1 MLIIAIKCSGKK
13 CKEVFHIYDQKV
25 EGGLNDQYMVTFK
38 CKKCGSMTKCI
49 LHNIDHLFQT
59 DSYELVEKREIYI
72 EDEIS
77 SIIAE
82 CGEIA
87 IVVGYEHVN
96 EPIHCW
102 TLYDTP
108 FWQNKEYD
116 FEFYATKNL
125 FSVMD
130 VINGKWYSYFNAYM
144 AGQHFAPKVKRIFVC
159 QNYKIEDDEYTA
171 LWVSDF
177 KEKWK
182 LSVEDF
188 YLIHHSDSEPIDG
201 IYSRDCLLKYLERL
215 LVRWRA
221 LANEVVVATPFI
233 GYDFPFSKDS
243 DKEDLIKLWSLL
255 NGLLEMKKTLFFTR
269 PATYSSLK
277 KDQKQIEIPTDV
289 LKEWNLM
296 SNLQKVV
303 DSTKTRAKMKEKFHL
318 KIYAGVFDNHVELF
332 SGSYNVQTNSTMENM
347 CLRNLSR
354 EHFNTH
360 YMNAMMDDFEY
371 KESEEDDVLL
381 ITVGLS
387 CKANCGIKTMSEVN
401 SLILS

>member
-1 MLIIAIKCSGKK
+1 
-13 CKEVFHIYDQKV
+13 
-25 EGGLNDQYMVTFK
+25 
-38 CKKCGSMTKCI
+38 
-49 LHNIDHLFQT
+49 
-59 DSYELVEKREIYI
+59 
-72 EDEIS
+72 
-77 SIIAE
+77 
-82 CGEIA
+82 
-87 IVVGYEHVN
+87 
-96 EPIHCW
+96 
-102 TLYDTP
+102 
-108 FWQNKEYD
+108 
-116 FEFYATKNL
+116 
-125 FSVMD
+125 
-130 VINGKWYSYFNAYM
+130 
-144 AGQHFAPKVKRIFVC
+144 
-159 QNYKIEDDEYTA
+159 
-171 LWVSDF
+171 
-177 KEKWK
+177 
-182 LSVEDF
+182 
-188 YLIHHSDSEPIDG
+188 
-201 IYSRDCLLKYLERL
+201 
-215 LVRWRA
+215 
-221 LANEVVVATPFI
+221 
-233 GYDFPFSKDS
+233 
-243 DKEDLIKLWSLL
+243 
-255 NGLLEMKKTLFFTR
+255 MKKTLFFTR

-387 CKANCGIKTMSEVN
+387 GKANCGIKTISEVN